1 MTRFLHAAIAA
12 GGFDHIVRCPPA
24 RMRIVSSLALLLLV
38 RGVASAQQ
46 PVAPAAPSS
55 AAPSPLLVDQPPPM
69 TRERRPL
76 LQVRL
81 AVASASEPS
90 PVPVPDP
97 ATLEVSLDGA
107 DVTGWF
113 SESGPGR
120 QSGRPPAGSE
130 LPLGLHRL
138 DVSAKGEGGGRFAST
153 RSFYVLRPA
162 IENVEPADALPGSR
176 VTITGAG
183 FDAGVPPQ
191 VFVSGR
197 PAEVVEAGDRRIVA
211 VVPTD
216 AVSGGV
222 TVLAG
227 DVETQRFP
235 FRVVRVAGL
244 RDIAGFAVG
253 TGGVLWVLDAGV
265 PVERSLLR
273 VPPGQEGRPAAFA
286 GIPDPRGPALGR
298 DDAPCAATA
307 AAGDGERG
315 DVTCWAATADGLRGE
330 VVGSAG
336 CAGCSPPE
344 RVVPLALAS
353 FGSGFLLL
361 DALSGSLRWA
371 EGGGGGGVRW
381 AAGFPTATEA
391 LGPARGSWRG
401 AVLVAASPADRPAA
415 DPREVWVGL
424 GDRLG
429 RVVAPPG
436 VPAGGSAHRLDAA
449 AEGFGRIV
457 GLAEDDREGI
467 LVADEATGEILRVER
482 RDPSRR
488 SVLAS
493 GLDRP
498 RGVAFRRIDGQ
509 PEVLVAEATRGIGL
523 AGPSLELMGTD
534 PRSPLELKA
543 GIPVARPDDD
553 GEGARP
559 GVELE
564 ARVTPSRLLPS
575 AAGRSPRLEWSWKV
589 VELPPEVKPETVD
602 EALEGASGDAWV
614 EMPGFP
620 LTASRATGETEVADG
635 LTRVRFVPPAVLPDG
650 AKVVVA
656 VRADAPPWDA
666 LEAQTPPLVV
676 RNPRSRGAGSGAAR

>member
-1 MTRFLHAAIAA
+1 MTRLLHAAIAA
-12 GGFDHIVRCPPA
+12 GGFDRSERWRSA
-24 RMRIVSSLALLLLV
+24 RGRIVSSLALLLLL
-38 RGVASAQQ
+38 RGVATAQM
-46 PVAPAAPSS
+46 PAAPATGAS
-55 AAPSPLLVDQPPPM
+55 AAPSPLLLDQPPPM
-69 TRERRPL
+69 TRDRRPL
-76 LQVRL
+76 MQVRL

-97 ATLEVSLDGA
+97 ATLEVNLDGV
-107 DVTGWF
+107 DVSGWF

-120 QSGRPPAGSE
+120 QAGRPPLGSE

-197 PAEVVEAGDRRIVA
+197 PAEVVESGDRRIVA
-211 VVPTD
+211 VVPAD

-244 RDIAGFAVG
+244 RDISGFAVG
-253 TGGVLWVLDAGV
+253 PGGVLWVLDAGV

-273 VPPGQEGRPAAFA
+273 VLPGEEGRPAAFA
-286 GIPDPRGPALGR
+286 GIPEPRGPALGR
-298 DDAPCAATA
+298 DDVPCAATA
-307 AAGDGERG
+307 AAGDGDAGEI
-315 DVTCWAATADGLRGE
+315 TCWASTADGWRGG
-330 VVGSAG
+330 VAGSAG
-336 CAGCSPPE
+336 CIGCSPSE

-353 FGSGFLLL
+353 LGSGFLLL
-361 DALSGSLRWA
+361 DALSGSLRYA
-371 EGGGGGGVRW
+371 DGGGDSGVRW

-391 LGPARGSWRG
+391 LGPSRGSWRG
-401 AVLVAASPADRPAA
+401 AILVAASPADRPAA

-436 VPAGGSAHRLDAA
+436 VPTGGVVHRLVAA

-482 RDPSRR
+482 RDPTRR

-523 AGPSLELMGTD
+523 AGPSLELLGTD

-543 GIPVARPDDD
+543 GIRVARPDDD

-564 ARVTPSRLLPS
+564 ARVTPTRLLPTS
-575 AAGRSPRLEWSWKV
+575 AGSSPHLEWSWKV
-589 VELPPEVKPETVD
+589 VELPAEVKPESVA
-602 EALEGASGDAWV
+602 EALDGATGGAWV
-614 EMPGFP
+614 EMSGFP
-620 LTASRATGETEVADG
+620 LTSREGKGETEVADG
-635 LTRVRFVPPAVLPDG
+635 LTRVRFVPPSLLPDG
-650 AKVVVA
+650 TKVVVT

-676 RNPRSRGAGSGAAR
+676 RNPQLRGAPNGASR